1 MAVLPPDVFGPIL
14 KDIVRNEGER
24 ALLNLRLVSKAWN
37 AAVKEAFR
45 GSIQVSAHEDL
56 RSVFEDIQKA
66 VPNLSRLEISSKTQC
81 DLRRVLG
88 FSGLS
93 SLELNSDAHRGSDPE
108 PENLILDLRML
119 PASLMDLE
127 TVCYNVDPD
136 SFEQVRCTHL
146 TTLAIIDVQLQPAQ
160 ICQLLNNL
168 PALKVS
174 AFKGERVCLPWRVR
188 LGHVQVVMSLQGP
201 SYCCICDCRI

>member
-1 MAVLPPDVFGPIL
+1 MLLSRKLLG
-14 KDIVRNEGER
+14 
-24 ALLNLRLVSKAWN
+24 ALYKCPRTKT
-37 AAVKEAFR
+37 
-45 GSIQVSAHEDL
+45 
-56 RSVFEDIQKA
+56 SVHFFEDIQKA
-66 VPNLSRLEISSKTQC
+66 VPNLSRLEISSETQC

-108 PENLILDLRML
+108 PENLILDLGML

-146 TTLAIIDVQLQPAQ
+146 DHP
-160 ICQLLNNL
+160 CY
-168 PALKVS
+168 
-174 AFKGERVCLPWRVR
+174 
-188 LGHVQVVMSLQGP
+188 H
-201 SYCCICDCRI
+201 